1 MSDVAFTITGTTP
14 AAPGTAVVGAP
25 AVFPSFIDATESL
38 DVCAQLVGATG
49 GTLDLYLQTSPD
61 AGTTWFDYAHLA
73 QLAAGAAA
81 SSVRFGVSRYA
92 QALTP
97 VVVGKNLTPALA
109 AATVV
114 GGPFGDRM
122 RLVAVAGAGTTAGA
136 TITFQL
142 RGQGTYAVSNPR
154 S

>member
-1 MSDVAFTITGTTP
+1 MDCAFSIVGTTP
-14 AAPGTAVVGAP
+14 AAASTAAVGVP
-25 AVFPSFIDATESL
+25 AVFAQFLDAIESL
-38 DVCAQLVGATG
+38 DIDADLIGATG
-49 GTLDLYLQTSPD
+49 GTLDLYLQTSVD
-61 AGTTWFDYAHLA
+61 GGTNWYDYAHLT

-81 SSVRFGVSRYA
+81 SHVRFGVTRHA

-109 AATVV
+109 AGTVV

-136 TITFQL
+136 AISIFM
-142 RGQGTYAVSNPR
+142 RGQGTNAIYPKT
-154 S
+154 